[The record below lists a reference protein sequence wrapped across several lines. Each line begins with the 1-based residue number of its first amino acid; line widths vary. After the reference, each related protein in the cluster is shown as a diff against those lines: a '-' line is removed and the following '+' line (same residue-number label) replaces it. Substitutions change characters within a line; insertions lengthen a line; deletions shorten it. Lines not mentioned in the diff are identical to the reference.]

1 MFTGEHPCQSAIS
14 IKLQSIFIEIVLRH
28 GFSPINLL
36 HILRSPLSNNTS
48 GRLFLIFEMNLKSS
62 SSYAI
67 SQLFRKY

>member
-14 IKLQSIFIEIVLRH
+14 TKLQSSFIETVLRY

-36 HILRSPLSNNTS
+36 HILRSLLSNNTS
-48 GRLFLIFEMNLKSS
+48 GRLFLIYEMNLKSS
-62 SSYAI
+62 SSYVI